1 MLSAERLSQSY
12 FEWYKKQISFDNIT
26 DNIVQI
32 DLPFLD
38 SFSDEIAIYA
48 IELSNNKIKL
58 TDDGWTLNNLEEHG
72 VNIRRSK
79 TRRKI
84 FKNEIKSYGVAVSDD
99 ELSLTTSINN
109 FPEAKHRL
117 LQAILFVNNMFM
129 LSSPNTTN
137 VFLDDLKLFFETNN
151 IRATQSVSFLG
162 NSGLSHKFDF
172 LISGFK
178 DIPTRLIKTLAVSR
192 NDSVFAKS
200 ILTDITQTR
209 LIRDGLTKYYV
220 FINDC
225 SKENTKVH
233 INPDIITLFN
243 QNDIIPVKYSERN
256 KFVKEL
262 AV

>member
-1 MLSAERLSQSY
+1 M
-12 FEWYKKQISFDNIT
+12 
-26 DNIVQI
+26 V
-32 DLPFLD
+32 
-38 SFSDEIAIYA
+38 
-48 IELSNNKIKL
+48 
-58 TDDGWTLNNLEEHG
+58 
-72 VNIRRSK
+72 
-79 TRRKI
+79 
-84 FKNEIKSYGVAVSDD
+84 VSDG
-99 ELSLTTSINN
+99 ELSLTASRSK

-129 LSSPNTTN
+129 LSSTNTTN
-137 VFLDDLKLFFETNN
+137 VFLEDLKIFFETNN

-178 DIPTRLIKTLAVSR
+178 DIPTRLIKTLSVSR

-209 LIRDGLTKYYV
+209 LIRDDLTKYYV

-225 SKENTKVH
+225 SKENTRVNV
-233 INPDIITLFN
+233 NPDIITLFN

-256 KFVKEL
+256 KFIKEL
-262 AV
+262 AM

>member
-1 MLSAERLSQSY
+1 M
-12 FEWYKKQISFDNIT
+12 
-26 DNIVQI
+26 
-32 DLPFLD
+32 
-38 SFSDEIAIYA
+38 
-48 IELSNNKIKL
+48 KL
-58 TDDGWTLNNLEEHG
+58 TDDGWTLNDLEEYG

-84 FKNEIKSYGVAVSDD
+84 LENEVTSYGVVVSDG
-99 ELSLTTSINN
+99 ELSLTASRSK

-129 LSSPNTTN
+129 LSSTNTTN
-137 VFLDDLKLFFETNN
+137 VFLDDLKIFFETNN
-151 IRATQSVSFLG
+151 IRAIQSASFLG

-178 DIPTRLIKTLAVSR
+178 EIPTRLIKTLSVSR

-209 LIRDGLTKYYV
+209 LIRDDLTKYYV

-225 SKENTKVH
+225 NKENTRVNV
-233 INPDIITLFN
+233 NPDIITLFN
-243 QNDIIPVKYSERN
+243 QNDIITVKYSERN
-256 KFVKEL
+256 KFIKEL
-262 AV
+262 AM